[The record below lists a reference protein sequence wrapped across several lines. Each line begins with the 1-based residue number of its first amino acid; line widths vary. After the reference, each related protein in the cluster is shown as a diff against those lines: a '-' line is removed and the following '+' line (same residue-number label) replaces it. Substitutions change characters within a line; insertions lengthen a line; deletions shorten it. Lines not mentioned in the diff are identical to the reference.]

1 MPRSPYE
8 GTFPSN
14 WTAPFQGLAVV
25 TPSDAADLPVVPTR
39 GIRVATAGNVSV
51 VTEQG
56 DTVTIES
63 MQAGQ
68 WEPISVRRI
77 RTTGTTVTGQILAGY

>member
-8 GTFPSN
+8 GTFPPNFTS
-14 WTAPFQGLAVV
+14 PFQGLAVV

-39 GIRVATAGNVSV
+39 GIRAATAGNVSV
-51 VTEQG
+51 VTEQN
-56 DTVTIES
+56 DTVTIQN

-68 WEPISVRRI
+68 WEPIVVRRVLA
-77 RTTGTTVTGQILAGY
+77 TGTTVTGQILAGY

>member
-14 WTAPFQGLAVV
+14 WTAPFQGLADV
-25 TPSDAADLPVVPTR
+25 TPNDGADLPVVPTR
-39 GIRVATAGNVSV
+39 GIRVSVAGNVSV

-56 DTVTIES
+56 DTVTILN
-63 MQAGQ
+63 MQPGQ
-68 WEPISVRRI
+68 WEPITVRRI
-77 RTTGTTVTGQILAGY
+77 RATGTTATGIVAGY